1 MHREK
6 ENLWKAIVLDL
17 DGTLL
22 HSDGSV
28 SEYTLKIL
36 RECKNRGIYI
46 VVATARFWFKA
57 EKYLKL
63 IAPDYAILADGTQIY
78 HKGEMLYGFPMEQW
92 QSNGIISD
100 LLAREDY
107 DFVASVGKMLL
118 CSGAGI
124 DEQWRSSGNFKEALA
139 APVYKLAAI
148 LQSADQAR
156 ALAEKYSC
164 RLYSYRDEELYGFA
178 SEKSGK
184 YQALLAL
191 GEILHIG
198 PEEMIAFG
206 DDENDYEILQR
217 VGTGVA
223 VDNAISIIRKIADA
237 ITESNNDDGVA
248 KYIERELLHL
258 HPQKSQENLLQ

>member
-22 HSDGSV
+22 HSDGSI

-36 RECKNRGIYI
+36 QECKNRGIYI

-92 QSNGIISD
+92 QSNGIVSD

-118 CSGAGI
+118 CSGADI
-124 DEQWRSSGNFKEALA
+124 EEQWRSSVNFKEALD
-139 APVYKLAAI
+139 APVYKIAAI
-148 LQSADQAR
+148 LQNADQAR
-156 ALAEKYSC
+156 ALAEKHAC
-164 RLYSYRDEELYGFA
+164 RLYSYRDEDLYGFA

-191 GEILHIG
+191 GEILRIN

-223 VDNAISIIRKIADA
+223 VENAIPMIREIADA
-237 ITESNNDDGVA
+237 ITESNDADGVA
-248 KYIERELLHL
+248 KYIDNHIL
-258 HPQKSQENLLQ
+258 KKVKKKNS